1 MPDPV
6 SLRHRTLPMRGRDP
20 HERHRPATTLELL
33 FDLTFV
39 VAFGTAANELAHNL
53 VEDHVTAGIVG
64 FAFATFGISWAWIN
78 FTWFASAYDTDD
90 WLYRLTTMVQMV
102 GVLVFALGLPAMF
115 KSIHSGDTLDNDVM
129 VWGYVVMRVAMLFQ
143 WWRATRQDTGRRR
156 AHQIYMGSIIAS
168 QVLWCVLAIVDL
180 PVTTTFIV
188 MCLPLLI
195 ELGGP
200 IAAERR
206 YGGTP
211 WHAHHIAERYG
222 LMVIIALGEGLIGT
236 MATLTA
242 LSADGLNFDVAML
255 AAAGTA
261 VTFGMWWTYFSIPHG
276 EILHA
281 RRDRS
286 FGWGYGH
293 LPLLGAIVAVG
304 AGLHAAAYF
313 LEDPH
318 HTSLSLVQTVLTVA
332 IPLGAY
338 LIALYAFYAVVSRSL
353 DPFHLLLVA
362 GTVIFLVAPVVMA
375 ASDVDMIWCLL
386 VLSLAP
392 WMTVV
397 GYELHGY
404 RHNAEVLER
413 LETDRGT
420 RSASN

>member
-1 MPDPV
+1 
-6 SLRHRTLPMRGRDP
+6 MRGRDP
-20 HERHRPATTLELL
+20 DENHRGATTLELL

-39 VAFGTAANELAHNL
+39 VAFGTAAFELSHAL
-53 VEDHVTAGIVG
+53 VEDHVVAGIVG

-90 WLYRLTTMVQMV
+90 WLYRLTTMLQMV

-115 KSIHSGDTLDNDVM
+115 TSIYDGDTLDNDVM
-129 VWGYVVMRVAMLFQ
+129 VWGYVVMRVAMVFQ
-143 WWRATRQDTGRRR
+143 WWRATRQDPGRRQ
-156 AHQIYMGSIIAS
+156 AHGLYLGSIVIA

-180 PVTTTFIV
+180 PVTTTFV
-188 MCLPLLI
+188 AMCVPLLI

-200 IAAERR
+200 VIAERTF
-206 YGGTP
+206 GGTP

-222 LMVIIALGEGLIGT
+222 LMVIIALGEGMIGT
-236 MATLTA
+236 MATLTVLA
-242 LSADGLNFDVAML
+242 EDGLTLDVALL

-276 EILHA
+276 EILHL

-293 LPLLGAIVAVG
+293 MPLFGAIVAVG

-318 HTSLSLVQTVLTVA
+318 HVSLSLTGAVLTVA
-332 IPLGAY
+332 IPLGIY
-338 LIALYAFYAVVSRSL
+338 LVALYVFYAVVSRTL

-362 GTVIFLVAPVVMA
+362 GTAAALVAPVVMA
-375 ASDVDMIWCLL
+375 GNGVEITWCLL

-392 WMTVV
+392 WVTVV
-397 GYELHGY
+397 GYEAHGY
-404 RHNAEVLER
+404 RHNEQVLAD
-413 LETDRGT
+413 LEG
-420 RSASN
+420 